1 MSILIYIPLILALL
15 AVVFVLFGGLLRM
28 TRGGDGGGDEGRDG
42 ADGNRTQQFM
52 RWRVLLQAIAVAI
65 FVVILLLTKG

>member
-1 MSILIYIPLILALL
+1 MNSLIYIPLILALF
-15 AVVFVLFGGLLRM
+15 AVVFVLFGGLWRM
-28 TRGGDGGGDEGRDG
+28 GRGSDGG
-42 ADGNRTQQFM
+42 NRSQQFM

>member
-1 MSILIYIPLILALL
+1 MGILIYIPLILALF
-15 AVVFVLFGGLLRM
+15 AVVFVLFGGLWRM
-28 TRGGDGGGDEGRDG
+28 GRGSDGG
-42 ADGNRTQQFM
+42 NHSQQFM

>member
-1 MSILIYIPLILALL
+1 MISLIYIPLILALF
-15 AVVFVLFGGLLRM
+15 AVVFVLFGGLWRM
-28 TRGGDGGGDEGRDG
+28 GRGSDGGSDG
-42 ADGNRTQQFM
+42 GNRSQQFM

>member
-1 MSILIYIPLILALL
+1 MNSLIYIPLILALF
-15 AVVFVLFGGLLRM
+15 AVVFVLFGGLWRM
-28 TRGGDGGGDEGRDG
+28 GRGRDG
-42 ADGNRTQQFM
+42 VGGNHSQQFM

>member
-1 MSILIYIPLILALL
+1 MGILIYIPLILALF

-28 TRGGDGGGDEGRDG
+28 ARGRDG
-42 ADGNRTQQFM
+42 VGGNRSQQFM

-65 FVVILLLTKG
+65 FVVILLVTQG

>member
-1 MSILIYIPLILALL
+1 MNSLIYIPLILALF

-28 TRGGDGGGDEGRDG
+28 GRGRDG
-42 ADGNRTQQFM
+42 VGGNRSQQFM